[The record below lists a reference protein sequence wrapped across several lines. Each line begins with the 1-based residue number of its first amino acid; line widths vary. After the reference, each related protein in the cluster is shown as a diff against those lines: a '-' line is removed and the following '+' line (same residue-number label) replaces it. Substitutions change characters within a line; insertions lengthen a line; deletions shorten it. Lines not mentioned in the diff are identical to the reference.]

1 VYEPKVDVPV
11 VYCPS
16 LILLDAISIPTIA
29 GYCGYELQV
38 FETAV
43 GNHAVSL

>member
-1 VYEPKVDVPV
+1 VQVLKLDVPV

-16 LILLDAISIPTIA
+16 LILLDVILIPTIA
-29 GYCGYELQV
+29 QYCGQEHYV

-43 GNHAVSL
+43 RNHAV